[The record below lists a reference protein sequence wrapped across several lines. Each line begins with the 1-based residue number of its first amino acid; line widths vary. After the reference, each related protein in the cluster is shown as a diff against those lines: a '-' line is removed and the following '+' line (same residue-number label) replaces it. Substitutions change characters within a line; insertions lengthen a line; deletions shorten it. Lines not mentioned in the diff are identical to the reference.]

1 MFERFTKRARRAVE
15 RSAELAVEQHAGHV
29 RPEHLFLA
37 LLDEPDNL
45 ALRVLVDLGAPADR
59 LREELERRRGRYVNG
74 LGDEDAEALATIGID
89 LHEVLR
95 RVGRGSGEGRKRGRP
110 RFSRE
115 LKKALELSLREAI
128 ALRHNYIGTEHMLLG
143 LVRGGDAAVHDTL
156 AALDV
161 SPPDLRAAVAE
172 AVRKAS

>member
-15 RSAELAVEQHAGHV
+15 RSAELAVEKHASRV

-37 LLDEPDNL
+37 LLDDPDNL
-45 ALRVLVDLGAPADR
+45 ALRVLADLGAPADR
-59 LREELERRRGRYVNG
+59 LREELERRRGRYVDG

-128 ALRHNYIGTEHMLLG
+128 ALRHNYIGTEHILLG
-143 LVRGGDAAVHDTL
+143 LVREGDSAVRDTL
-156 AALDV
+156 AALDI
-161 SPPDLRAAVAE
+161 SPADLRAAVAD

>member
-15 RSAELAVEQHAGHV
+15 QSAEIAVGQHATFV
-29 RPEHLFLA
+29 RPAHLCLA
-37 LLDEPDNL
+37 LLDVPDNL
-45 ALRVLVDLGAPADR
+45 AVQVLAQMGAPADR
-59 LREELERRRGRYVNG
+59 LREELEGHRGRYVDG

-95 RVGRGSGEGRKRGRP
+95 RVRHRSVEGRKRGRP

-115 LKKALELSLREAI
+115 LKEALELSLREALE
-128 ALRHNYIGTEHMLLG
+128 LRHNYIGTEHLLLG
-143 LVRGGDAAVHDTL
+143 LVRGGDPAVRDTL
-156 AALDV
+156 AGLDV
-161 SPPDLRAAVAE
+161 SEADLRAAVAD

>member
-15 RSAELAVEQHAGHV
+15 QSAEIAVGLHAAHV

-37 LLDEPDNL
+37 LVDEPDNL
-45 ALRVLVDLGAPADR
+45 ALRVLADLGAPADR
-59 LREELERRRGRYVNG
+59 VREELERRRSRYVDG
-74 LGDEDAEALATIGID
+74 LGEEDAEALATIGID

-115 LKKALELSLREAI
+115 LKK
-128 ALRHNYIGTEHMLLG
+128 
-143 LVRGGDAAVHDTL
+143 
-156 AALDV
+156 
-161 SPPDLRAAVAE
+161 
-172 AVRKAS
+172 

>member
-1 MFERFTKRARRAVE
+1 MFERFTRRARRAVE
-15 RSAELAVEQHAGHV
+15 RSAELAVGQHATHV

-59 LREELERRRGRYVNG
+59 LREELERRRGRYVDG

-95 RVGRGSGEGRKRGRP
+95 RVGRGSGEGPKRGRT

-128 ALRHNYIGTEHMLLG
+128 ALRHNYIGTEHILLG
-143 LVRGGDAAVHDTL
+143 LVRGGDPAVRDTL
-156 AALDV
+156 AALDI
-161 SPPDLRAAVAE
+161 SPADLRAAVAD

>member
-15 RSAELAVEQHAGHV
+15 RSADLAVEKHASHV

-37 LLDEPDNL
+37 LLDDADNL
-45 ALRVLVDLGAPADR
+45 AVRVLADLGAPADR
-59 LREELERRRGRYVNG
+59 LHEELERRRSRYVDG

-95 RVGRGSGEGRKRGRP
+95 RVGRGSGEGHRRGRP

-115 LKKALELSLREAI
+115 SRKVLELSLREAI
-128 ALRHNYIGTEHMLLG
+128 ALRHNYIGTEHILLG
-143 LVRGGDAAVHDTL
+143 LARGGDPAVRDTL

-161 SPPDLRAAVAE
+161 SPADLRGAVAD
-172 AVRKAS
+172 AVRKAG